1 MTYQERKVLIEIL
14 FYQKVVLIKNFQEIE
29 KVNKKIVAY
38 KKNPNSRLSN
48 LTIFLVFEFLNFDIY
63 SN

>member
-38 KKNPNSRLSN
+38 KKNPNSRLLN